1 MPLKNTFKFFVS
13 KAKPILKK
21 TASETAY
28 ATLGGVT
35 GGYIIHKKNKL
46 HRQTKK
52 KLCLS
57 KNRVKPGATKGQKY
71 KKLRDYNK
79 CLKK

>member
-1 MPLKNTFKFFVS
+1 MRKHTFKFFVS
-13 KAKPILKK
+13 KAKPVLKK
-21 TASETAY
+21 VASETAY

-35 GGYIIHKKNKL
+35 GGYLIHKKNKL

-57 KNRVKPGATKGQKY
+57 KHRVKPGDKKALKY
-71 KKLRDYNK
+71 KKLRSYNRCMK
-79 CLKK
+79 NK